1 MIESTIK
8 DKLELGFCQDD
19 AIEQVLIEEMKNPT
33 MKSVQ
38 IMLYTLLAHRLET
51 EYFWTGNIDFVFVK
65 LDSYLKEFPDSIH
78 VPQARFAVCEYYFQ
92 IKDYRSAIYKLRD
105 YIIDFPEEKA
115 TIFAQLFLY
124 KILSEYR
131 KEPALTEK
139 IKESLFSKSVFLVF
153 SDAKVKYYKSLLNN
167 IYRILNYVDKIEV
180 FKNNDLFLRIT
191 P

>member
-1 MIESTIK
+1 MRKKTGYLVLFLVLLNLSCATSTGQYRYKEI
-8 DKLELGFCQDD
+8 LRD
-19 AIEQVLIEEMKNPT
+19 AK
-33 MKSVQ
+33 
-38 IMLYTLLAHRLET
+38 A
-51 EYFWTGNIDFVFVK
+51 GNIDFAFVK
-65 LDSYLKEFPDSIH
+65 LDSYPKEFPDSIH
-78 VPQARFAVCEYYFQ
+78 VPKARFAVCEYYFQ

-115 TIFAQLFLY
+115 TIFAQLLLY
-124 KILSEYR
+124 KILSEYK

-153 SDAKVKYYKSLLNN
+153 SDAKVKHYKSSLNN

-180 FKNNDLFLRIT
+180 FRNNEPFLKIT